1 MAPMNRGCAGLLA
14 VLGMLFLIGA
24 LLLGWRIFLDPGTP
38 RSVAKAGDSTAPAV
52 SSPIPTPTPTSQL
65 GDSNPG
71 GPAAPTRPPTAQ
83 AIVTFTAPA
92 TANCG
97 TTQLP
102 IMVHLTWS
110 TANTTGVT
118 ISIDGP
124 GKYGD
129 YPASG
134 AVDLPFA
141 CSVAQHTYLI
151 TTQGS
156 GAPATKMVVIRRA

>member
-1 MAPMNRGCAGLLA
+1 MAPMNRGCAVLIGI
-14 VLGMLFLIGA
+14 LGMVFLFGA

-38 RSVAKAGDSTAPAV
+38 RSPAKTGDPTAAPVSTTILTP
-52 SSPIPTPTPTSQL
+52 SPSQQ
-65 GDSNPG
+65 GASAPG
-71 GPAAPTRPPTAQ
+71 GAAAPPRPPTGQ

-102 IMVHLTWS
+102 TTVHLTWS
-110 TANTTGVT
+110 TVNAAGVT

-124 GKYGD
+124 GQYGD

-134 AVDLPFA
+134 AVELPFA
-141 CSVAQHTYLI
+141 CS
-151 TTQGS
+151 
-156 GAPATKMVVIRRA
+156 